1 MEPARV
7 LLDTDVIINWLIQET
22 ETTSNEEL
30 WKAPHRII
38 KLIEEKD
45 ISGFISLTTL
55 LEIRFLLRRKKKYS
69 FQQIEDDIRKLTTVL
84 DVIIPDGIHLI
95 KANTLQID
103 LPLDPFDAIHL
114 AVSITSSPIILL
126 SRDKDF
132 LRISKQ
138 FVKAI
143 TPEEFLKEN
152 FL

>member
-22 ETTSNEEL
+22 ETTSNKEL

-69 FQQIEDDIRKLTTVL
+69 FQQIEDDIRKLTTVF
-84 DVIIPDGIHLI
+84 DVIHLV
-95 KANTLQID
+95 
-103 LPLDPFDAIHL
+103 
-114 AVSITSSPIILL
+114 VSITSSPIILL